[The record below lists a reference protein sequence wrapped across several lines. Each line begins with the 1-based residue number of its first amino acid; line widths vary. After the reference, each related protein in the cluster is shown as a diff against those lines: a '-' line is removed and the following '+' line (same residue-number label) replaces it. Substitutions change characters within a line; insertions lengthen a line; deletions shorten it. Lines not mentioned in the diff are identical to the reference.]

1 VIFFESHLAGT
12 QHLKGVVVTRTLA
25 IFLGVI
31 CFNGHALAADPIPYN
46 EFLQLNNE
54 NSSKL
59 SLGMTKEQ
67 VLNTMGDWS
76 SAVRDGPLA
85 NPWRTEAFVHDAD
98 TIEVLFYL
106 VRRHPPF
113 TPILERQAISVV
125 LKNGLV
131 VAWGRNAHAPFK

>member
-1 VIFFESHLAGT
+1 MRDMARMLAILIG
-12 QHLKGVVVTRTLA
+12 A
-25 IFLGVI
+25 IFL
-31 CFNGHALAADPIPYN
+31 NGHALAADPIPYN

-67 VLNTMGDWS
+67 VLKTMGDWS

-113 TPILERQAISVV
+113 TPILDRQAISIV

-131 VAWGRNAHAPFK
+131 VAWGRNAHESFQ